1 MDNKSEQNRITG
13 LLIVGLL
20 AGTVALLGDL
30 LLGWGTYDP
39 ALEGL
44 ARKLS
49 IYSDISDARIFW
61 SALCGLI
68 GITVE
73 EIGCIAIYRRI
84 KPKSEKAARLFL
96 TGTLGYMI
104 FAGGGVHVPCL
115 ATVFVNRYMMQTDP
129 ENALAL
135 TIKFGSYFLLPGII
149 IFLAFFFLQS
159 GAFIYAFIKGLTPY
173 PKWCFIFCVPVGM
186 ILSVL
191 IGKIGNYNLTNAIRC
206 AWISIGNLYMFLGIL
221 FMEKRAI
228 KEKHKETP

>member
-1 MDNKSEQNRITG
+1 
-13 LLIVGLL
+13 
-20 AGTVALLGDL
+20 
-30 LLGWGTYDP
+30 
-39 ALEGL
+39 
-44 ARKLS
+44 
-49 IYSDISDARIFW
+49 
-61 SALCGLI
+61 
-68 GITVE
+68 
-73 EIGCIAIYRRI
+73 
-84 KPKSEKAARLFL
+84 
-96 TGTLGYMI
+96 
-104 FAGGGVHVPCL
+104 
-115 ATVFVNRYMMQTDP
+115 MMQTDP

-206 AWISIGNLYMFLGIL
+206 ARISIGNLYMFLGIL
-221 FMEKRAI
+221 LMEKRAI